1 MPIWYT
7 GTRNLPLPL
16 INHKNASLQKEIGS
30 SYIFVAVFF
39 TRNFVV
45 NENGQV
51 TDVKLTHPSED
62 KNADEILINAICNM
76 PKWKPAK
83 DDDGSLTSQNFVLMA
98 GDKESC
104 TLNLLKVKEKHLGER

>member
-45 NENGQV
+45 NEKEGM
-51 TDVKLTHPSED
+51 
-62 KNADEILINAICNM
+62 AI
-76 PKWKPAK
+76 KFAIYLFAAVVWISV
-83 DDDGSLTSQNFVLMA
+83 GVFW
-98 GDKESC
+98 
-104 TLNLLKVKEKHLGER
+104 